1 MKNSKREIFRRATI
15 IIMGT
20 AFIAALLLI
29 IVLSKLLFD
38 VGVVCPFYEIFGWN
52 CPGCGGTRMAVSL
65 LHGDFYQAFRWN
77 PFVFISIPILTI
89 IYIWQSYV
97 FIVKNLLISWIDKF
111 LIIYALLLIIF
122 GIIRNV
128 SIFSWLSPT
137 LIV

>member
-1 MKNSKREIFRRATI
+1 M
-15 IIMGT
+15 
-20 AFIAALLLI
+20 
-29 IVLSKLLFD
+29 
-38 VGVVCPFYEIFGWN
+38 
-52 CPGCGGTRMAVSL
+52 
-65 LHGDFYQAFRWN
+65 
-77 PFVFISIPILTI
+77 FISIPILTI